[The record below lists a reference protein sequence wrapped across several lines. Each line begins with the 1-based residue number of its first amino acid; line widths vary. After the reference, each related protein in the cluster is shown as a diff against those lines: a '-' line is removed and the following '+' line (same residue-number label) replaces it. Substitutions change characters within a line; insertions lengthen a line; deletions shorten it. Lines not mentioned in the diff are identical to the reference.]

1 MSKPLDHSTRFVA
14 PEAAVKLQDTLAY
27 PPRAFD
33 ADRAAAYVC
42 LSKSKFLELVDARD
56 APQPVD
62 LGGCPRWDR
71 RKLDDWLDA
80 KNEYVKKPSR
90 KKTLADLLEAEP
102 RCPSSD

>member
-1 MSKPLDHSTRFVA
+1 MP
-14 PEAAVKLQDTLAY
+14 KLQDTLAY

-56 APQPVD
+56 APQAVD

-71 RKLDDWLDA
+71 HALDAWLDGLSGYN
-80 KNEYVKKPSR
+80 KRLPR
-90 KKTLADLLEAEP
+90 KKTLADLLRGDDGSLEDQI
-102 RCPSSD
+102 RQ